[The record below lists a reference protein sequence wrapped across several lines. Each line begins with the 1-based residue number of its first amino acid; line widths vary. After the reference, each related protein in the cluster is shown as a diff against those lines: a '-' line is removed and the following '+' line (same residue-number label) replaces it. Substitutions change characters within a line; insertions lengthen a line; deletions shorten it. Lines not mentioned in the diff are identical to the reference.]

1 MINGGFKRKTLGI
14 WSFIKKINGRSN
26 KVTYWGSKLFIEETW
41 PRTKHIW
48 LHCSFSDFVQ
58 LSNNHSIHFCM
69 PSKISEELQ
78 QDKFWRFWRRNLNGI
93 FSVSRDWSW
102 SFIFY
107 PLIWLINLTGNLDC
121 LKNSSQVKSPYHCL
135 TIIVEK
141 SDKILQSR
149 QTLRNSQHHQV
160 QTSCTS
166 IQVQPTQVSSANKP
180 RQLRPYN

>member
-41 PRTKHIW
+41 STARHIW

-107 PLIWLINLTGNLDC
+107 LPNLVN
-121 LKNSSQVKSPYHCL
+121 
-135 TIIVEK
+135 K
-141 SDKILQSR
+141 SDRKSR
-149 QTLRNSQHHQV
+149 LFEEQQPGQKPLSLFDNNCWEIWQNFAKQADTKEFT
-160 QTSCTS
+160 TS
-166 IQVQPTQVSSANKP
+166 SSPNFLYKHSSSTYP
-180 RQLRPYN
+180 S